1 MPWPSFFKSNDPP
14 APEWEVYLQNFASP
28 FSNQQTLEEVSFV
41 VLDLETTGLNSRKDR
56 MLSLGA
62 IRVDN
67 LEMKVGERM
76 EYFVR
81 QESYSPNQSIGIH
94 GIMPG
99 QAAAGIEEDELLKK
113 LLLFLGRRVIVGHHI
128 GFDVA
133 ILNRAMKRVYGKP
146 LQNKVIDTVQ
156 LVRKWDSLSFNRPHR
171 NLGLDEVC
179 RRWNIPLHERHTAAG
194 DAFLTAILFLK
205 LCGKLQVRGTRTLG
219 ALLRT

>member
-1 MPWPSFFKSNDPP
+1 MPWPSFFKPHDPS
-14 APEWEVYLQNFASP
+14 APEWEIYIENFAFP
-28 FSNQQTLEEVSFV
+28 FTNQLAIGEVSFV
-41 VLDLETTGLNSRKDR
+41 VLDLETTGLNSRKDS

-76 EYFVR
+76 EYFVH
-81 QESYSPNQSIGIH
+81 QEGYSPNKSIGIH

-99 QAAAGIEEDELLKK
+99 QTAEGIEETELLKK
-113 LLLFLGRRVIVGHHI
+113 LLQFLGRSIIVGHHI

-156 LVRKWDSLSFNRPHR
+156 LVRKWDSLGFDRPHR

-205 LCGKLQVRGTRTLG
+205 LCGKLQSRGIRTLG

>member
-1 MPWPSFFKSNDPP
+1 MPWPSFFKSNDPLP
-14 APEWEVYLQNFASP
+14 PEWEAYWSK
-28 FSNQQTLEEVSFV
+28 FSSSFSSQQSIEEVRFV

-62 IRVDN
+62 ISVEN
-67 LEMKVGERM
+67 LEIRVGERM

-81 QESYSPNQSIGIH
+81 QENYAPNQSIGIH
-94 GIMPG
+94 GIMPK
-99 QAAAGIEEDELLKK
+99 QAEKGIEEAELLRK
-113 LLLFLGRRVIVGHHI
+113 LLPFLGRSIIVGHHI

-133 ILNRAMKRVYGKP
+133 ILNRAMKRVYGKT

-156 LVRKWDSLSFNRPHR
+156 LVRKWDSLGFTPPHR

-205 LCGKLQVRGTRTLG
+205 LCGKLRTRGIRTLG